1 MQDER
6 LAIFVLLQNTVIDIL
21 LDPLLQALRLV
32 LGQIRAHGEIRLGQV
47 HRVLVIVS
55 HRVLRSFH
63 SNRTGT
69 TARRIARNLSII
81 GKIMTFHA
89 MYSIKFRTTPSTKS
103 ILLSILAERTPRD
116 KRDLTLVTPQ
126 AMGSSPLRHARR
138 NAGPEA
144 TEGEFMAYRIVTD
157 SASNLVEEMIDEFGL
172 EVLPL
177 TFMVDGV
184 EHRSYLKGAKTD
196 LKQFYT
202 MMREGKVITTSLP
215 NMQETEN
222 TLRAILE
229 QGDDVLYLGFSSAL
243 SGTYQA
249 TALLMEQLSE
259 EYPERTLRAEE
270 TFAASGGQGMLV
282 YLACKKA
289 QEGATLDEV
298 GDFVVQTRD
307 HLCHWFTVDDLMFLF
322 RGGRVSRTSAW
333 AGTMLNIK
341 PVLHVDSKGA
351 LVPMEKVR
359 GRKKSI
365 KALVD
370 RHGENRH
377 RSSVS
382 NRLHHPRRL
391 HRGCRTAQVGNSRT
405 PRRHRFRRRT
415 T

>member
-1 MQDER
+1 
-6 LAIFVLLQNTVIDIL
+6 
-21 LDPLLQALRLV
+21 
-32 LGQIRAHGEIRLGQV
+32 
-47 HRVLVIVS
+47 
-55 HRVLRSFH
+55 
-63 SNRTGT
+63 
-69 TARRIARNLSII
+69 
-81 GKIMTFHA
+81 
-89 MYSIKFRTTPSTKS
+89 
-103 ILLSILAERTPRD
+103 
-116 KRDLTLVTPQ
+116 
-126 AMGSSPLRHARR
+126 
-138 NAGPEA
+138 
-144 TEGEFMAYRIVTD
+144 MAYRIVTD

-202 MMREGKVITTSLP
+202 MMREGKVMTTSLP

-259 EYPERTLRAEE
+259 EYPQRTLRAEE

-341 PVLHVDSKGA
+341 PVLTLTARALLFRWKKFADARSPSKP
-351 LVPMEKVR
+351 LSTTW
-359 GRKKSI
+359 RKPP
-365 KALVD
+365 
-370 RHGENRH
+370 
-377 RSSVS
+377 SSQHLKPSSSLTATASRMS
-382 NRLHHPRRL
+382 NCL
-391 HRGCRTAQVGNSRT
+391 SRK
-405 PRRHRFRRRT
+405 
-415 T
+415 